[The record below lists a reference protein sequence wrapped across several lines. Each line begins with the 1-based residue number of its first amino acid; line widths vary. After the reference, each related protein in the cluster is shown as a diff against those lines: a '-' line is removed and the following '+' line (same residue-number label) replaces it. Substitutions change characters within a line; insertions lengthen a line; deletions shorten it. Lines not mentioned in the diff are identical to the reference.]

1 VSLTFVGESELRK
14 FRNRVMKNIFGPK
27 MERVTGDRR
36 KLHNKEIHD
45 LVLLIKYYSG
55 DQINK
60 NEVSGVYGLYGGY
73 WRCKE
78 GFGREA

>member
-1 VSLTFVGESELRK
+1 MGEPKLRK

-27 MERVTGDRR
+27 MEQVTGDRR
-36 KLHNKEIHD
+36 KMHNKESHD

-60 NEVSGVYGLYGGY
+60 NEVGGACGFYGGY
-73 WRCKE
+73 WRCME

>member
-1 VSLTFVGESELRK
+1 
-14 FRNRVMKNIFGPK
+14 MKNIFGPK
-27 MERVTGDRR
+27 MEQVTGDRR

-45 LVLLIKYYSG
+45 LVLLMKYYSV

-60 NEVSGVYGLYGGY
+60 NEVGGARGLYGGY
-73 WRCKE
+73 WKCME